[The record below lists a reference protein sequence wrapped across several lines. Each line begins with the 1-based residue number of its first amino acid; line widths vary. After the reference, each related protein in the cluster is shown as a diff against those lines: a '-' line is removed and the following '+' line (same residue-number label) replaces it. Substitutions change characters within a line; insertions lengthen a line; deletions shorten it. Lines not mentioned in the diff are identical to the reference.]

1 MPADSR
7 DEFLT
12 VAEVAQ
18 LLRLNPQTVRNW
30 IDQGSLPAIRVGAR
44 RIRIRRGDLDAFL
57 MQASGPDATNGAQPT
72 PEAQAQSVSD
82 GRAELGQVLDRARAV
97 LDGGGD
103 HELAEALRD
112 LAEAAS
118 RLARAVE
125 PRPD

>member
-1 MPADSR
+1 MPPDSH

-18 LLRLNPQTVRNW
+18 LLRLNQQTVRNW

-44 RIRIRRGDLDAFL
+44 RVRIPRTELDAFL
-57 MQASGPDATNGAQPT
+57 REASGSNSTNAQPA
-72 PEAQAQSVSD
+72 PEAAAQDTSD

-97 LDGGGD
+97 LDEGD
-103 HELAEALRD
+103 NQELVEALRD
-112 LAEAAS
+112 LAETAS

-125 PRPD
+125 Q